1 MIYFVSHGQTFDN
14 ANGNLL
20 NGWSDTPLSEVVFN
34 QAKATALEL
43 KNIKVFIKNKADTIG
58 EINGN

>member
-1 MIYFVSHGQTFDN
+1 MIDFVSHGQTFDN

-20 NGWSDTPLSEVVFN
+20 NGWSDTPLNEVVFN

-43 KNIKVFIKNKADTIG
+43 KNIKVFLKKQSRYDRRN
-58 EINGN
+58 